1 MNRML
6 VTIGC
11 AALALACAAAQSE
24 ERYGRSAYGSGLYFG
39 ASAGQ
44 LIYKEDGL
52 DTMRPT
58 IIEARLGQDI
68 NRYFAVEGR
77 IGGGINRDNVNGT
90 STSVQ
95 MLYAAY
101 AKGIL
106 PLTPVFSA
114 YGLAG
119 LAGTQLRH
127 NYPDFNTT
135 DTGFSYGVGAELK
148 VGNEAAL
155 TLEWVRVNDGSNLG
169 YYYTAD
175 QVALGV
181 NWHF

>member
-1 MNRML
+1 MNRTLATIGVGL
-6 VTIGC
+6 VT
-11 AALALACAAAQSE
+11 LACAAAHAD
-24 ERYGRSAYGSGLYFG
+24 ERYARSTYGSGMYFG

-52 DTMRPT
+52 DTMRPA
-58 IIEARLGQDI
+58 IVEARLGQ
-68 NRYFAVEGR
+68 NVNKYLAFEGR
-77 IGGGINRDNVNGT
+77 IGGGVNRDEVNGT

-106 PLTPVFSA
+106 PLTPNFSA

-119 LAGTQLRH
+119 IAGTQLRH

-155 TLEWVRVNDGSNLG
+155 TLEWVRVNDGSNTG
-169 YYYTAD
+169 FYYTAD
-175 QVALGV
+175 QVAVGV
-181 NWHF
+181 NFHF